1 VLAIDGAPAPVKNA
15 ATKEL
20 AQPFH
25 RDQ

>member
-1 VLAIDGAPAPVKNA
+1 VLAIDGAPASVKSA

-20 AQPFH
+20 AQPLH